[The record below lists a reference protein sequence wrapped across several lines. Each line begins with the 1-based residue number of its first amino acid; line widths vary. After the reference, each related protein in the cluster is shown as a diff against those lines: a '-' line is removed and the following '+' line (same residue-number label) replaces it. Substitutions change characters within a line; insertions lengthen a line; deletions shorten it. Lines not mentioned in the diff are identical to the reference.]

1 MPVLNIDLET
11 FDALYPLTDYMEQQ
25 RDTIVQLESH
35 IADLQAEIEALT
47 NPTSL
52 EEEINKHVV

>member
-25 RDTIVQLESH
+25 RDTIVQLERH

-52 EEEINKHVV
+52 EDEIKKHVL